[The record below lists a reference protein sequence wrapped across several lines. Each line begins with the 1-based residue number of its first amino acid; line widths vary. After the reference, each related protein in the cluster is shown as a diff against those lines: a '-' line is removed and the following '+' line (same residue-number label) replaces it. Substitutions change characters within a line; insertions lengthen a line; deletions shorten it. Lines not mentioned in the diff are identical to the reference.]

1 MARLVDII
9 NNDNRAI
16 LTICTPVAEI
26 EGIKNVT
33 LSLPHLIGGDGDLG
47 ALPLRLDANERGLLK
62 KSAQLIRDR
71 INEYEK
77 K

>member
-1 MARLVDII
+1 ML
-9 NNDNRAI
+9 
-16 LTICTPVAEI
+16 AEI

-47 ALPLRLDANERGLLK
+47 ALPLRLDAHERELLK